1 MEQAQG
7 AKTNE
12 HGLYVSNIEQVGFV
26 GWRGMVGSVLL
37 ERMLAEKD
45 FDQEFEAT
53 FFTTSNVGG
62 KVLNLLRAYVC
73 VYVR

>member
-45 FDQEFEAT
+45 F
-53 FFTTSNVGG
+53 TTSNVGG